1 MSLIQKQLKIV
12 GLDPSLRNWGIAI
25 GSAPLDTGIMTIDD
39 LRTVQTEP
47 QPQGGKVRAG
57 TWDIQ
62 SAYTLFDGVFEV
74 VKDADIVCIEV
85 PTGSQD
91 AKAALGRGIC
101 LGIIGSLYS
110 NKLIFVTPQSVKK
123 IIGSPSATKAE
134 SVDLAVRRHPE
145 APWPMYRGKVSVGKA
160 EHAADAI
167 HAIYAAAQT
176 NKFKQL
182 IKEYQ
187 DANPNQKTA

>member
-1 MSLIQKQLKIV
+1 MI
-12 GLDPSLRNWGIAI
+12 PSFRNWGIAI
-25 GSAPLDTGIMTIDD
+25 GSAPLDSGILTIDNI
-39 LRTVQTEP
+39 RTVQTEP

-110 NKLIFVTPQSVKK
+110 NKLIFVTP
-123 IIGSPSATKAE
+123 
-134 SVDLAVRRHPE
+134 
-145 APWPMYRGKVSVGKA
+145 
-160 EHAADAI
+160 
-167 HAIYAAAQT
+167 
-176 NKFKQL
+176 
-182 IKEYQ
+182 
-187 DANPNQKTA
+187 